1 MENENIVPEMEN
13 ETSEVAE
20 TVETKEAV
28 TVEAETPEA
37 TETVAEE
44 APEIQEEKPAG
55 YCTKC
60 GTPYKEGQLF
70 CANCGTPLNASV
82 PAQPVAA
89 APSAPVTP
97 PVPGQYIVQQPVAA
111 KPKKKNKSTAIIAI
125 IAAVVICF
133 VSIISVFSVKE
144 KDVVG
149 TWAGTYTYNGN
160 TFSVAFTL
168 NDNGTYTKMT
178 LKNGKINSF
187 EKGDWEA
194 KGFSVI
200 LYDSSAITY
209 HGESTKYSY
218 IFGQLE
224 NNNHYFSRSEKN

>member
-1 MENENIVPEMEN
+1 MENEKIIPEMEN

-28 TVEAETPEA
+28 AVEAETPEA

-60 GTPYKEGQLF
+60 GTPYKEGQSF
-70 CANCGTPLNASV
+70 CANCGAPLNASV

-89 APSAPVTP
+89 APSAPVTS

-111 KPKKKNKSTAIIAI
+111 KPKKKGKKKLIAVIASVLVFIIA
-125 IAAVVICF
+125 F
-133 VSIISVFSVKE
+133 VSISCLE
-144 KDVVG
+144 QDDVE
-149 TWAGTYTYNGN
+149 GTYSGSYTYKGN
-160 TFSVAFTL
+160 SYTIGLVLGEDGKYAEV
-168 NDNGTYTKMT
+168 TY
-178 LKNGKINSF
+178 KNGRYYKM
-187 EKGDWEA
+187 ETGY
-194 KGFSVI
+194 
-200 LYDSSAITY
+200 YDVEGGTVNCHPSDSIGTTPY
-209 HGESTKYSY
+209 QYV
-218 IFGQLE
+218 FGQLE